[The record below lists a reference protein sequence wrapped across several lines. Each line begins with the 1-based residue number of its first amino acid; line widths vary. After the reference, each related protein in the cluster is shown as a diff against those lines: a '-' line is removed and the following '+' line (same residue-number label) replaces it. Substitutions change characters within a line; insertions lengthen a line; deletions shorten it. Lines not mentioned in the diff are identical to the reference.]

1 MRIAELRKAA
11 GKTQDQL
18 AREMGVS
25 RSSVAMWEV
34 GAISPATEKL
44 PQLADILGRSIDEL
58 FRAKVNP
65 CHRCVQFRKTEV
77 SK

>member
-18 AREMGVS
+18 AREIGVS
-25 RSSVAMWEV
+25 RSSVAMWEA

-44 PQLADILGRSIDEL
+44 PQLADTLGCSIDEL
-58 FRAKVNP
+58 FRTKID
-65 CHRCVQFRKTEV
+65 RCDGCAQFHKAEV